1 MATGSGSVIPLEK
14 LNGTFVVKNY
24 QRGYRWTKE
33 QVTNLLEDFTS
44 FAQQENL
51 SHDAVYFLQPIV
63 VSRLEDSEEPPHWEL
78 IDGQQRLTTIY
89 LMDAVLRK
97 LLATRIYSLFDLGCD
112 WRPDSEAFF
121 KEMLKDFGCAELSDA
136 SCFILALRWTFLITR
151 SNPPFDL
158 KYESRPNSTDFLK
171 KLAENPRGNH
181 LSAAADNMD
190 FYHMYQACRTIYT
203 YFAERDKPHDSL
215 VWRLFQKFIM
225 NVHVLWYDTTD
236 EVGSSPVERFSR
248 LNMGRIPLTG
258 AELCRALLLKFVNHD
273 LSNDRA
279 PSGNVPN
286 ELTSYLTQQAEQQLR
301 IQRQTVLGS
310 RWDDIERELR
320 DPDFW
325 AFLGGKV
332 SDPRA
337 TRVDF
342 LLDLYTNKPAE
353 DTKEYFSFDALSQ
366 FFDHASP
373 NYKKQD
379 AQRVWDDIT
388 NSYQLLRFW
397 YEDHDYYHWIGYL
410 SDRGGS
416 GQIQRLLQQAKKS
429 RKSEFKEFVLS
440 QIRKSISLNEV
451 LPALDALQYN
461 KGNRSIHNL
470 LFLFNVEYARRN
482 NHFAGCRQAGR
493 FPFGAHRAH
502 SWSLEHIQAQNVERL
517 QKDEDWTVWVEH
529 HQRVL
534 QEMHGEL
541 LPQVADDASKLAE
554 FAKRKDALIAGCQK
568 FLARPKKQAA
578 GDEFVELS
586 EDILAFIES
595 LRQDNAEAKHSL
607 FNLTLLDI
615 KQNIVLS
622 NAIFAVKR
630 QLLLEMRNNGEYVP
644 IATEAI
650 FMRRFSEEDR
660 HLPYWSQQDQN
671 GYEAALREVL
681 STFGWKTTVAEG
693 QSHE

>member
-1 MATGSGSVIPLEK
+1 MATGSGSVIPLVD
-14 LNGTFVVKNY
+14 LRGTFVVKNY

-33 QVTNLLEDFTS
+33 QVTNLLKDFTS
-44 FAQQENL
+44 FALKNNL
-51 SHDAVYFLQPIV
+51 TDDAVYFLQPIV
-63 VSRLEDSEEPPHWEL
+63 VSRLGNSEEHPHWEL

-89 LMDAVLRK
+89 LMNGVLRK
-97 LLATRIYSLFDLGCD
+97 ILQTRSDLSFDLV
-112 WRPDSEAFF
+112 
-121 KEMLKDFGCAELSDA
+121 
-136 SCFILALRWTFLITR
+136 
-151 SNPPFDL
+151 
-158 KYESRPNSTDFLK
+158 YESRLNSADFLK
-171 KLAENPRGNH
+171 ELAENPGVSDR
-181 LSAAADNMD
+181 ADADKYMD
-190 FYHMYQACRTIYT
+190 YYHMYQACRTIYT
-203 YFAERDKPHDSL
+203 YFSEMDKETSGL
-215 VWRLFQKFIM
+215 IRRLYQKFTM

-236 EVGSSPVERFSR
+236 EVGSSSVERFSR

-258 AELCRALLLKFVNHD
+258 AELCRALLLNTDNHD
-273 LSNDRA
+273 LSNDLA

-286 ELTSYLTQQAEQQLR
+286 ALTSYLTQQVKQQVMLR
-301 IQRQTVLGS
+301 RQTVLGS

-325 AFLGGKV
+325 AFLGGNV
-332 SDPRA
+332 SDTRA

-342 LLDLYTNKPAE
+342 LLDLYTDKPAKE
-353 DTKEYFSFDALSQ
+353 AKEYFAFDALSQ

-388 NSYQLLRFW
+388 NSYQLLKFW

-410 SDRGGS
+410 SDLGGS
-416 GQIQRLLQQAKKS
+416 EQIRSLLQKAKKC

-440 QIRKSISLNEV
+440 QIRKRIPLDEV
-451 LPALDALQYN
+451 LPDLNDLQYN
-461 KGNRSIHNL
+461 KDNRLIHNL

-541 LPQVADDASKLAE
+541 LPQVADDASKLAA

-578 GDEFVELS
+578 GDEFVALS
-586 EDILAFIES
+586 ESILTFIES
-595 LRQDNAEAKHSL
+595 LRQDSAEMKHSL

-622 NAIFAVKR
+622 NAIFTVKR

-681 STFGWKTTVAEG
+681 STFGWKTTVAED